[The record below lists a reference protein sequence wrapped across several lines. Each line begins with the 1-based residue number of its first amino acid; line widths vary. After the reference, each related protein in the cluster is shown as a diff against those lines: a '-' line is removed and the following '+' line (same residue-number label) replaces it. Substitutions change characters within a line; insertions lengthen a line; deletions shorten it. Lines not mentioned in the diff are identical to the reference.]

1 MNQATPINKLQQQAE
16 RDASSQ
22 GEELID
28 NVLKAMDKS
37 EVSSVSSVRQAAPS
51 APMHQQADDVSV
63 ASSNTESSAMINDVM
78 KKSSSKDLVSSI
90 EADEQAEKIIDDLVS
105 KQNAKKGFFQRMLDE
120 IKDPFMIIVLYV
132 LFQSG
137 IVSNLINGVL
147 GKYISMET
155 GYTSLVVKGLLFGLM
170 YYVFKKLLA

>member
-37 EVSSVSSVRQAAPS
+37 EVSSVSSVHAPAPS
-51 APMHQQADDVSV
+51 APVQQMADEVSV
-63 ASSNTESSAMINDVM
+63 ASSNTESSAIINDVM
-78 KKSSSKDLVSSI
+78 KKSVSKDIVSSI

-105 KQNAKKGFFQRMLDE
+105 KQNAKKGFFQRALDE
-120 IKDPFMIIVLYV
+120 IKDPFMIILLYV

-137 IVSNLINGVL
+137 IVSNLLNSVL

-155 GYTSLVVKGLLFGLM
+155 GYTALAVKGVLFGLM

>member
-16 RDASSQ
+16 QDANSQ

-37 EVSSVSSVRQAAPS
+37 EVSSVSSVGQQAPP
-51 APMHQQADDVSV
+51 APMRQQADDVSV

-78 KKSSSKDLVSSI
+78 KKTSGKDLVSSI

-120 IKDPFMIIVLYV
+120 IKDPFMIILLYV
-132 LFQSG
+132 LFQSA
-137 IVSNLINGVL
+137 IANAC
-147 GKYISMET
+147 
-155 GYTSLVVKGLLFGLM
+155 F
-170 YYVFKKLLA
+170 

>member
-37 EVSSVSSVRQAAPS
+37 EVSSVSSVVAPAPS
-51 APMHQQADDVSV
+51 APMIQQADDVSV

-78 KKSSSKDLVSSI
+78 KKSSSKDIVSSI

-105 KQNAKKGFFQRMLDE
+105 KQNAKKGFFQRLLDE
-120 IKDPFMIIVLYV
+120 IKDPFMIIILYV

-137 IVSNLINGVL
+137 IVSNLINTVL
-147 GKYISMET
+147 GKYVSMET
-155 GYTSLVVKGLLFGLM
+155 GYTALVIKGFLFGLM

>member
-1 MNQATPINKLQQQAE
+1 MNQATPLNKLQQQAE

-28 NVLKAMDKS
+28 NVLKAMDTS
-37 EVSSVSSVRQAAPS
+37 EVSSVHVSAPS

-78 KKSSSKDLVSSI
+78 KKSCSRDIVSSI

-105 KQNAKKGFFQRMLDE
+105 KQNSKKGFFQRMLDE
-120 IKDPFMIIVLYV
+120 IKDPFMIILLYV

-137 IVSNLINGVL
+137 IVSNLLNSVL
-147 GKYISMET
+147 GKYVSMET
-155 GYTSLVVKGLLFGLM
+155 GYTALVVKGLLFGLM

>member
-16 RDASSQ
+16 LDVNSQ

-37 EVSSVSSVRQAAPS
+37 EESAVSSVSVAP
-51 APMHQQADDVSV
+51 APVQQQDDVSV
-63 ASSNTESSAMINDVM
+63 ASSNTESSAIINNAI
-78 KKSSSKDLVSSI
+78 KKTSSKDLVSSI
-90 EADEQAEKIIDDLVS
+90 EADEQAEKIIDDLVT
-105 KQNAKKGFFQRMLDE
+105 KQNAKKGFVQRTLDE

-137 IVSNLINGVL
+137 IVSNLLNSVL
-147 GKYISMET
+147 GKYISMESG
-155 GYTSLVVKGLLFGLM
+155 GYVPLLVKGFLFGLM